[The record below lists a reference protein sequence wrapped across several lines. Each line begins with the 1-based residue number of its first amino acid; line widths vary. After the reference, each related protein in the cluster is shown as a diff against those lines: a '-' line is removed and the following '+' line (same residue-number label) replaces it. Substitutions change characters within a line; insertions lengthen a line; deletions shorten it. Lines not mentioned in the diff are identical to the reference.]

1 MVLML
6 DSLGHLHN
14 LTYLNGFF
22 LGVLTSFFWV
32 KESMG
37 AKRLTGA
44 AGSVLLRQDRHGRN
58 GRNGTATTSDGAR
71 GQWGT
76 AKGAVG
82 P

>member
-1 MVLML
+1 MAF
-6 DSLGHLHN
+6 STGS
-14 LTYLNGFF
+14 YIFF
-22 LGVLTSFFWV
+22 LG
-32 KESMG
+32 ERIHG
-37 AKRLTGA
+37 RERLTGA